1 MSCKSLQCLAMQVLA
16 LLLLKAR
23 LQKWE
28 KNSWSHQTAGGG
40 TVARLTDQNAEILRQ
55 FLRRQQ
61 QS

>member
-1 MSCKSLQCLAMQVLA
+1 MQVLA